1 MADTSRFEGQQIV
14 NSINFFVDSERSAV
28 VGDTQSKGDDLLLGF
43 EGNTIEC
50 KDGEV
55 IRLSLVDFHMPNNQ
69 YNIDAR
75 NSQGTII
82 CSVNGTAMTAGVVA
96 TLVTRGNYY
105 DTDDIA
111 INFASNLGAALS
123 ALSGVPAG
131 LAVLAITNNNL
142 VDLNTVTTGFANP
155 VTTPATPTTILPL
168 TTLGTSLTGKPEK
181 KLLDVTIS
189 FKSTASPTTA
199 VAHTITNLK
208 ISCQSANGELY
219 LVLGGERGDNVNT
232 LENSLKVTI
241 TSLAIRVQGY
251 FPMQLVTEPHVYLR
265 CTLGQNGLESSILGS
280 DETVYNN
287 DIVGSNILAKI
298 ARTTESF
305 TYAGNQSHEFFL
317 TLQQRKLNSIGLF
330 LTDSKNRPIGRAKNA
345 GTGTSAGLE
354 ATATSDIIPFE
365 KETQSTKGN
374 LYFTATIRIDIIK
387 VYNPNKLQSEP
398 PPNPQFPSRASGV
411 LSFGSPTGFR

>member
-75 NSQGTII
+75 NSQATII
-82 CSVNGTAMTAGVVA
+82 CSVDGNAMAAGEVH

-111 INFASNLGAALS
+111 LNFASNLAARLL
-123 ALSGVPAG
+123 ALTGFPGGVT
-131 LAVLAITNNNL
+131 LQSIVNNNL
-142 VDLNTVTTGFANP
+142 TAQNTAVAGFTNLVQNLTPPQVFTT
-155 VTTPATPTTILPL
+155 T
-168 TTLGTSLTGKPEK
+168 LTGKPEK
-181 KLLDVTIS
+181 KLLDVTITFS
-189 FKSTASPTTA
+189 G
-199 VAHTITNLK
+199 AHTITNLK
-208 ISCQSANGELY
+208 ISCQSVNGELY
-219 LVLGGERGDNVNT
+219 LVLGGERGDNITT
-232 LENSLKVTI
+232 LDNSFKI
-241 TSLAIRVQGY
+241 TTTSTEIRVQGY

-280 DETVYNN
+280 DESTYNN
-287 DIVGSNILAKI
+287 DIIGSNILAKI

-305 TYAGNQSHEFFL
+305 SYAGNQSHEFFL

-354 ATATSDIIPFE
+354 GTATSDIIPYE

-374 LYFTATIRIDIIK
+374 LYFTATIRIDIVK

-398 PPNPQFPSRASGV
+398 PPMPQFPSRASGV

>member
-1 MADTSRFEGQQIV
+1 MGDSSRFEGQQVV

-43 EGNTIEC
+43 EGNTLEC

-82 CSVNGTAMTAGVVA
+82 CTVNGTAMTAGVVHN
-96 TLVTRGNYY
+96 LLTRGNYY

-111 INFASNLGAALS
+111 LNFATNLAARLIG
-123 ALSGVPAG
+123 LSGMPAG
-131 LAVLAITNNNL
+131 ISVTSITNANL
-142 VDLNTVTTGFANP
+142 TNQTTAVAGWTALTAAP
-155 VTTPATPTTILPL
+155 SIL
-168 TTLGTSLTGKPEK
+168 GRPEK
-181 KLLDVTIS
+181 KLLDVTINFS
-189 FKSTASPTTA
+189 

-208 ISCQSANGELY
+208 VSCQSANGELY

-232 LENSLKVTI
+232 LDNSFKI
-241 TSLAIRVQGY
+241 TSTSTSITVQGY

-298 ARTTESF
+298 ARTSESF
-305 TYAGNQSHEFFL
+305 TYAGNQSGEFFV

-330 LTDSKNRPIGRAKNA
+330 LTDSKSRPIGRPKNA

-354 ATATSDIIPFE
+354 TGSSTEVTYE

-374 LYFTATIRIDIIK
+374 LYFTATIRIDIVK

-398 PPNPQFPSRASGV
+398 PPMPPFPRKATGV
-411 LSFGSPTGFR
+411 ISFGSPTGFG

>member
-1 MADTSRFEGQQIV
+1 MADSSRFEGQQIV
-14 NSINFFVDSERSAV
+14 NSINFFIDTERSSI
-28 VGDTQSKGDDLLLGF
+28 VGDTQSKGDDIHNGF

-82 CSVNGTAMTAGVVA
+82 CSVNGNAMAAGVVA

-111 INFASNLGAALS
+111 LNFASNLAAQLI
-123 ALSGVPAG
+123 ALSGFPAVT
-131 LAVLAITNNNL
+131 LSSIVNNNL
-142 VDLNTVTTGFANP
+142 VSLNTVTTGFAN
-155 VTTPATPTTILPL
+155 L
-168 TTLGTSLTGKPEK
+168 TTTTQGNPLNAHYVGTSLTGKPEK
-181 KLLDVTIS
+181 KLLDVTIT
-189 FKSTASPTTA
+189 FNGN
-199 VAHTITNLK
+199 HTITNLK
-208 ISCQSANGELY
+208 VSCQSANGELY

-232 LENSLKVTI
+232 LANSFKITTTATTI
-241 TSLAIRVQGY
+241 QIQGY

-305 TYAGNQSHEFFL
+305 SYAGNQSGEFFV

-330 LTDSKNRPIGRAKNA
+330 LTDSKSRPIGRPKNS
-345 GTGTSAGLE
+345 GSGTSAGLE
-354 ATATSDIIPFE
+354 TGSSSDVTYE
-365 KETQSTKGN
+365 KETQSTLGN
-374 LYFTATIRIDIIK
+374 LYFTATIRIDIVK

-398 PPNPQFPSRASGV
+398 PPMPQFPSRASGV
-411 LSFGSPTGFR
+411 LSFGSPTGFK

>member
-1 MADTSRFEGQQIV
+1 MADSSRFEGQQIV

-75 NSQGTII
+75 NSQATII
-82 CSVNGTAMTAGVVA
+82 CSVNGTAMTAGLVT

-111 INFASNLGAALS
+111 LNFASNLAARLI
-123 ALSGVPAG
+123 ALSGMPAG
-131 LAVLAITNNNL
+131 IALSSIVNHNLTSQNTAVAGFTNLTQNL
-142 VDLNTVTTGFANP
+142 TPPQTFVTT
-155 VTTPATPTTILPL
+155 
-168 TTLGTSLTGKPEK
+168 LTGKPEK
-181 KLLDVTIS
+181 KLLDVTITFS
-189 FKSTASPTTA
+189 VP
-199 VAHTITNLK
+199 HTITNLK
-208 ISCQSANGELY
+208 ISCQSVNGELY
-219 LVLGGERGDNVNT
+219 LVLGGERGDNITN
-232 LENSLKVTI
+232 LDNSFKI
-241 TSLAIRVQGY
+241 TYPTSSSILVQGY

-280 DETVYNN
+280 DESTYNN

-305 TYAGNQSHEFFL
+305 SYAGNQSGEFFL

-330 LTDSKNRPIGRAKNA
+330 LTDSKSRPIGRAKNS
-345 GTGTSAGLE
+345 GLGTSAGLE
-354 ATATSDIIPFE
+354 TTATTDIIPFE

-374 LYFTATIRIDIIK
+374 LYFTATIRIDIVK

-398 PPNPQFPSRASGV
+398 PPMPQFPSRASGV

>member
-14 NSINFFVDSERSAV
+14 NSINFFVDTERSSI
-28 VGDTQSKGDDLLLGF
+28 VGDTQSKGDDVHYGF

-82 CSVNGTAMTAGVVA
+82 CSVNGTAMTAGVVH
-96 TLVTRGNYY
+96 TLVSRGNYY

-111 INFASNLGAALS
+111 INFASNLAARLL
-123 ALSGVPAG
+123 ALSGMPTPA
-131 LAVLAITNNNL
+131 LTVLSIVNNNL
-142 VDLNTVTTGFANP
+142 KAQNTVTSHFSQAAITGPP
-155 VTTPATPTTILPL
+155 VVLATT
-168 TTLGTSLTGKPEK
+168 LTGKPEK
-181 KLLDVTIS
+181 KLLDVTITFS
-189 FKSTASPTTA
+189 GN
-199 VAHTITNLK
+199 HTITNLK

-232 LENSLKVTI
+232 LDNSFKI
-241 TSLAIRVQGY
+241 TTTSTEITVQGY

-265 CTLGQNGLESSILGS
+265 CTLGQNGLESSILAS
-280 DETVYNN
+280 DETTYNN

-305 TYAGNQSHEFFL
+305 SYAGNQSHEFFM

-354 ATATSDIIPFE
+354 GTATSDIIPYE

-374 LYFTATIRIDIIK
+374 LYFTATIRIDIVK
-387 VYNPNKLQSEP
+387 VYNPNKLQSDP
-398 PPNPQFPSRASGV
+398 PPLPLFPSRSSGV
-411 LSFGSPTGFR
+411 LSFGSPTGFG

>member
-1 MADTSRFEGQQIV
+1 MADSSRFEGQQVV
-14 NSINFFVDSERSAV
+14 NSINFFVDSERSAI

-82 CSVNGTAMTAGVVA
+82 CSVNGTAMAAGVVH

-111 INFASNLGAALS
+111 LNFASNLAARLL
-123 ALSGVPAG
+123 ALSGMPVGIA
-131 LAVLAITNNNL
+131 LTSIVNNNL
-142 VDLNTVTTGFANP
+142 TAQNTVLTGFTN
-155 VTTPATPTTILPL
+155 L
-168 TTLGTSLTGKPEK
+168 TTVGSTVATLLTGKPEK
-181 KLLDVTIS
+181 KLLDVTITFS
-189 FKSTASPTTA
+189 VP
-199 VAHTITNLK
+199 HTITNLK
-208 ISCQSANGELY
+208 ISCQSVNGELY
-219 LVLGGERGDNVNT
+219 LVLGGERGDNITT
-232 LENSLKVTI
+232 LENSFKITTGSTTI
-241 TSLAIRVQGY
+241 QVQGY

-280 DETVYNN
+280 DESTYNN

-298 ARTTESF
+298 ARTSESF
-305 TYAGNQSHEFFL
+305 SYAGNQSGEFFM

-330 LTDSKNRPIGRAKNA
+330 LTDSKNRPIGRSKNS
-345 GTGTSAGLE
+345 GLGTSAGLE
-354 ATATSDIIPFE
+354 TTATSDIIPFE

-374 LYFTATIRIDIIK
+374 LYFTATIRIDIVK

-398 PPNPQFPSRASGV
+398 PQMPQFPSRASGV
-411 LSFGSPTGFR
+411 ISFGSPTGFR

>member
-1 MADTSRFEGQQIV
+1 MADSSRFEGQQIV

-75 NSQGTII
+75 NSQGTLI
-82 CSVNGTAMTAGVVA
+82 CSVNGTAMAAGLVT

-111 INFASNLGAALS
+111 LNFASNLAARLI
-123 ALSGVPAG
+123 ALSGMPVGIA
-131 LAVLAITNNNL
+131 LSTIVNNNL
-142 VDLNTVTTGFANP
+142 TAQNTAVDGFTNLTQTLTPPQRFVTT
-155 VTTPATPTTILPL
+155 
-168 TTLGTSLTGKPEK
+168 LTGKPEK
-181 KLLDVTIS
+181 KLLDVTITFS
-189 FKSTASPTTA
+189 

-208 ISCQSANGELY
+208 ISCQSVNGELY
-219 LVLGGERGDNVNT
+219 LVLGGERGDNITT
-232 LENSLKVTI
+232 LDNSFKI
-241 TSLAIRVQGY
+241 TTTSDSITVQGY

-280 DETVYNN
+280 DESTYNN

-298 ARTTESF
+298 ARTSESF
-305 TYAGNQSHEFFL
+305 SYAGNQSGEFFL

-330 LTDSKNRPIGRAKNA
+330 LTDSKNRPIGRSKNS
-345 GTGTSAGLE
+345 GLGTSAGLE
-354 ATATSDIIPFE
+354 TTATSDIIPFE

-374 LYFTATIRIDIIK
+374 LYFTATIRIDIVK

-398 PPNPQFPSRASGV
+398 PPMPQFPSRASGV

>member
-1 MADTSRFEGQQIV
+1 MADSSRFEGQQIV

-75 NSQGTII
+75 NSQATLI
-82 CSVNGTAMTAGVVA
+82 CSVNGTAMAAGEVH
-96 TLVTRGNYY
+96 TFVTRGNYY

-111 INFASNLGAALS
+111 INFASNLAARLLALTGFPGGVTLS
-123 ALSGVPAG
+123 SIV
-131 LAVLAITNNNL
+131 NNNL
-142 VDLNTVTTGFANP
+142 TAQNTAVAGFTNLVQNLTPPQVFTTA
-155 VTTPATPTTILPL
+155 
-168 TTLGTSLTGKPEK
+168 LTGKPEK
-181 KLLDVTIS
+181 KLLDVTINFS
-189 FKSTASPTTA
+189 G
-199 VAHTITNLK
+199 AHTITNLK
-208 ISCQSANGELY
+208 ISCQSVNGELY
-219 LVLGGERGDNVNT
+219 LVLGGERGDNITTLDNSFKITTGANT
-232 LENSLKVTI
+232 I
-241 TSLAIRVQGY
+241 QVQGY

-280 DETVYNN
+280 DESTYNN

-305 TYAGNQSHEFFL
+305 SYGGNQSHEFFL

-330 LTDSKNRPIGRAKNA
+330 LTDSKNRPIGRAKNS
-345 GTGTSAGLE
+345 GLGTSAGLE
-354 ATATSDIIPFE
+354 TTATTDIIPFE

-374 LYFTATIRIDIIK
+374 LYFTATIRIDIVK

-398 PPNPQFPSRASGV
+398 PPMPQFPSRASGV

>member
-1 MADTSRFEGQQIV
+1 MADSSRFEGQQIV

-82 CSVNGTAMTAGVVA
+82 CTVNGTPMTAGAVT
-96 TLVTRGNYY
+96 TLVDRGNYY

-111 INFASNLGAALS
+111 VNFAKNLGAALI
-123 ALSGVPAG
+123 ALSGMPSG
-131 LAVLAITNNNL
+131 ITVSSIANTNL
-142 VDLNTVTTGFANP
+142 STQASLQTGFSA
-155 VTTPATPTTILPL
+155 VTLAPGIL
-168 TTLGTSLTGKPEK
+168 GRPEK
-181 KLLDVTIS
+181 KLLDVLITFS
-189 FKSTASPTTA
+189 
-199 VAHTITNLK
+199 VAHTITALK
-208 ISCQSANGELY
+208 VSCQSANGELY

-232 LENSLKVTI
+232 LDNSFKITI
-241 TSLAIRVQGY
+241 ASTTIRVQGY
-251 FPMQLVTEPHVYLR
+251 FPMQLITEPHVYLR

-298 ARTTESF
+298 ARTSESF
-305 TYAGNQSHEFFL
+305 TYQGNQSGEFFV

-330 LTDSKNRPIGRAKNA
+330 LTDSKSRPISRPKNS

-354 ATATSDIIPFE
+354 TTTTSEVTYE

-387 VYNPNKLQSEP
+387 MYNPNKLQSEP
-398 PPNPQFPSRASGV
+398 PPMPPFPRKATGV
-411 LSFGSPTGFR
+411 ISFGSPTGFG

>member
-1 MADTSRFEGQQIV
+1 MAQSSRFEGQQVV
-14 NSINFFVDSERSAV
+14 NSINFFVDSERSSV
-28 VGDTQSKGDDLLLGF
+28 VGDTQSKGDDVHYGF

-75 NSQGTII
+75 NSQATLI
-82 CSVNGTAMTAGVVA
+82 CSVNGTAMAAGVVH
-96 TLVTRGNYY
+96 TFVERGNYY

-111 INFASNLGAALS
+111 INFASNLAARLL
-123 ALSGVPAG
+123 ALSGMPTP
-131 LAVLAITNNNL
+131 AITVTSIVNNNL
-142 VDLNTVTTGFANP
+142 KAQNTITPGFSQTAIP
-155 VTTPATPTTILPL
+155 GPPIVLA
-168 TTLGTSLTGKPEK
+168 TTLIGKPEK
-181 KLLDVTIS
+181 KLLDVTITFS
-189 FKSTASPTTA
+189 GN
-199 VAHTITNLK
+199 HTITNLK

-232 LENSLKVTI
+232 LDNSFKITTGATTI
-241 TSLAIRVQGY
+241 QVQGY

-280 DETVYNN
+280 DETTYNN
-287 DIVGSNILAKI
+287 DIVASNILAKI

-305 TYAGNQSHEFFL
+305 SYAGNQGNEFFL

-330 LTDSKNRPIGRAKNA
+330 LTDSKSRPIGRAKNA

-354 ATATSDIIPFE
+354 GTATSDIIPYE

-387 VYNPNKLQSEP
+387 VYNPNVLQSEP
-398 PPNPQFPSRASGV
+398 PPLPQFPSRANGV
-411 LSFGSPTGFR
+411 ISFGSPTGFR

>member
-1 MADTSRFEGQQIV
+1 MGDTSRFEGQQIV
-14 NSINFFVDSERSAV
+14 NSINLFVDTERASI
-28 VGDTQSKGDDLLLGF
+28 VGDTQSRGDDVHYGF

-82 CSVNGTAMTAGVVA
+82 CSVNGTPMASGVVK
-96 TLVTRGNYY
+96 TLVERGNYY

-111 INFASNLGAALS
+111 INFAHSLATHLAALPGMP
-123 ALSGVPAG
+123 SGIAHSTLV
-131 LAVLAITNNNL
+131 NNNL
-142 VDLNTVTTGFANP
+142 VSLNTVYTGFTNVAAGTGP
-155 VTTPATPTTILPL
+155 PQ
-168 TTLGTSLTGKPEK
+168 TLASSLTGKPEK
-181 KLLDVTIS
+181 KLLDVTMT
-189 FKSTASPTTA
+189 FTA
-199 VAHTITNLK
+199 AHTITNLK

-219 LVLGGERGDNVNT
+219 LVLGGERGDNTTT
-232 LENSLKVTI
+232 LLNSFDVTI
-241 TSLAIRVQGY
+241 PTTTTIRVKGY

-287 DIVGSNILAKI
+287 DIVASNILAKI
-298 ARTTESF
+298 ARTSESF
-305 TYAGNQSHEFFL
+305 SYAGNQSGEFFV

-330 LTDSKNRPIGRAKNA
+330 LTDSKSRPIGRAKNA

-354 ATATSDIIPFE
+354 GTATSDIIPYESE
-365 KETQSTKGN
+365 KQSSLGN
-374 LYFTATIRIDIIK
+374 LYFTATIRVDIIK

-398 PPNPQFPSRASGV
+398 PPTPPFPSRATGV

>member
-1 MADTSRFEGQQIV
+1 MADSSRFEGQQIV

-28 VGDTQSKGDDLLLGF
+28 VGDNQSKGDDLLLGF

-75 NSQGTII
+75 NSQATII
-82 CSVNGTAMTAGVVA
+82 CSVNGTAMSAGLVK

-111 INFASNLGAALS
+111 INFAKNLGDALAS
-123 ALSGVPAG
+123 LSGVPAG
-131 LAVLAITNNNL
+131 LEVLAITNNNL
-142 VDLNTVTTGFANP
+142 SDLNTVTTGFAN
-155 VTTPATPTTILPL
+155 TLLTPASTFPITTFAS
-168 TTLGTSLTGKPEK
+168 TLTGKPEK
-181 KLLDVTIS
+181 KLLDVAIS
-189 FKSTASPTTA
+189 FKTTASA
-199 VAHTITNLK
+199 GLVANHTITNLK
-208 ISCQSANGELY
+208 ISCQSVNGELY
-219 LVLGGERGDNVNT
+219 LVLGGERGDNITT
-232 LENSLKVTI
+232 LENSFKVTI
-241 TSLAIRVQGY
+241 TAQSIRVQGY

-280 DETVYNN
+280 DESTYNN

-298 ARTTESF
+298 ARTSESF
-305 TYAGNQSHEFFL
+305 SYAGNQSHEFFV

-330 LTDSKNRPIGRAKNA
+330 LTDSKSRPIGRAKNS
-345 GTGTSAGLE
+345 GLGTSAGLE
-354 ATATSDIIPFE
+354 TTATSDIIPFE

-374 LYFTATIRIDIIK
+374 LYFTATIRIDIVK

-398 PPNPQFPSRASGV
+398 PPMPQFPSRSSGV

>member
-1 MADTSRFEGQQIV
+1 MADSSRFEGQQIV

-82 CSVNGTAMTAGVVA
+82 CTVNGTPMTAGAVT
-96 TLVTRGNYY
+96 TLVDRGNYY

-111 INFASNLGAALS
+111 VNFAKNLGAALI
-123 ALSGVPAG
+123 ALSGMPSG
-131 LAVLAITNNNL
+131 ITVSSIANTNL
-142 VDLNTVTTGFANP
+142 STQASLQTGFSA
-155 VTTPATPTTILPL
+155 VTLAPGIL
-168 TTLGTSLTGKPEK
+168 GRPEK
-181 KLLDVTIS
+181 KLLDVLITFS
-189 FKSTASPTTA
+189 
-199 VAHTITNLK
+199 VAHTITALK
-208 ISCQSANGELY
+208 VSCQSANGELY

-232 LENSLKVTI
+232 LDNSFKITI
-241 TSLAIRVQGY
+241 ASTTIRVQGY
-251 FPMQLVTEPHVYLR
+251 FPMQLITEPHVYLR

-298 ARTTESF
+298 ARTSESF
-305 TYAGNQSHEFFL
+305 TYQGNQSGEFFV

-330 LTDSKNRPIGRAKNA
+330 LTDSKSRPISRPKNS

-354 ATATSDIIPFE
+354 TTTTSEVTYE

-387 VYNPNKLQSEP
+387 MYNPNKLQSEP
-398 PPNPQFPSRASGV
+398 PPMPPFPRKATGV
-411 LSFGSPTGFR
+411 ISFGSPTGFN

>member
-1 MADTSRFEGQQIV
+1 MADSSRFEGQQIV

-75 NSQGTII
+75 NSQAILM
-82 CSVNGTAMTAGVVA
+82 CSVNGTPLAAGVVH
-96 TLVTRGNYY
+96 TFVTRGNYY

-111 INFASNLGAALS
+111 LNFASNLAARLL
-123 ALSGVPAG
+123 ALSGMPVG
-131 LAVLAITNNNL
+131 ITLSSIVNNNL
-142 VDLNTVTTGFANP
+142 TAQNTAVAGFTNLVQSLTPPQVFTT
-155 VTTPATPTTILPL
+155 T
-168 TTLGTSLTGKPEK
+168 LTGKPEK
-181 KLLDVTIS
+181 KLLDVTITFS
-189 FKSTASPTTA
+189 VP
-199 VAHTITNLK
+199 HTITNLK

-232 LENSLKVTI
+232 LDNSFKITTGANTI
-241 TSLAIRVQGY
+241 QVQGY

-265 CTLGQNGLESSILGS
+265 CNLGQNGLESSILGS
-280 DETVYNN
+280 DESVYNN

-305 TYAGNQSHEFFL
+305 SYAGNQSGEFFV

-330 LTDSKNRPIGRAKNA
+330 LTDSKSRPIGRSKNS
-345 GTGTSAGLE
+345 GLGTSAGLE
-354 ATATSDIIPFE
+354 TTATSDIIPFE

-374 LYFTATIRIDIIK
+374 LYFTATIRIDIVK

-398 PPNPQFPSRASGV
+398 PPLPQFPSRSSGV

>member
-1 MADTSRFEGQQIV
+1 MADSSRFEGQQVV
-14 NSINFFVDSERSAV
+14 NSINFFVDTERASIV
-28 VGDTQSKGDDLLLGF
+28 SDTQSRGDDVHYSF

-75 NSQGTII
+75 NSTGTII
-82 CSVNGTAMTAGVVA
+82 CTVNGTAMAAGLVK
-96 TLVTRGNYY
+96 TLVERGNYY

-111 INFASNLGAALS
+111 INFAHSLATHLAALPGMP
-123 ALSGVPAG
+123 SGIAHTTLV
-131 LAVLAITNNNL
+131 NNNL
-142 VDLNTVTTGFANP
+142 VSLNTAYTGFVNVPGALGS
-155 VTTPATPTTILPL
+155 PTVAPTIA
-168 TTLGTSLTGKPEK
+168 TSLTGKPEK

-189 FKSTASPTTA
+189 FSA
-199 VAHTITNLK
+199 AHTITNLK
-208 ISCQSANGELY
+208 ISCQAANGELY
-219 LVLGGERGDNVNT
+219 LVLGGERGDNSTT
-232 LENSLKVTI
+232 LANSFAVTI
-241 TSLAIRVQGY
+241 PTTTSIRVKGY

-298 ARTTESF
+298 ARTSESF
-305 TYAGNQSHEFFL
+305 SYMGNSQGEFFV

-330 LTDSKNRPIGRAKNA
+330 LTDSKSRPIGRPKHS
-345 GTGTSAGLE
+345 GSGTSAGLE
-354 ATATSDIIPFE
+354 GTPVGDVIPYESE
-365 KETQSTKGN
+365 KQSSLGN
-374 LYFTATIRIDIIK
+374 LYFTATIRVDIIK

-398 PPNPQFPSRASGV
+398 PAMPQFPSRASGV
-411 LSFGSPTGFR
+411 VSFGAPVGFK

>member
-1 MADTSRFEGQQIV
+1 MADSSRFEGQQIV

-75 NSQGTII
+75 NSQATII
-82 CSVNGTAMTAGVVA
+82 CSVNGNAMSAGVVK

-111 INFASNLGAALS
+111 INFASNLGTALGS
-123 ALSGVPAG
+123 LSGVPAG
-131 LAVLAITNNNL
+131 LAILGIVNNNL
-142 VDLNTVTTGFANP
+142 SDLNTVTTGFANTVAAGSP
-155 VTTPATPTTILPL
+155 PTTFAS
-168 TTLGTSLTGKPEK
+168 TLTGKPEK
-181 KLLDVTIS
+181 KLLDVTMT
-189 FKSTASPTTA
+189 FQTTASA
-199 VAHTITNLK
+199 GAIANHTITNLK
-208 ISCQSANGELY
+208 ISCQSVNGELY
-219 LVLGGERGDNVNT
+219 LVLGGERGDNINT
-232 LENSLKVTI
+232 LDNSFKITI
-241 TSLAIRVQGY
+241 TSQSIRVQGY

-280 DETVYNN
+280 DESTYNN

-305 TYAGNQSHEFFL
+305 SYAGNQSGEFFL

-330 LTDSKNRPIGRAKNA
+330 LTDSKNRPIGRAKNS
-345 GTGTSAGLE
+345 GLGTSAGLE
-354 ATATSDIIPFE
+354 TTATSDIIPFE

-374 LYFTATIRIDIIK
+374 LYFTATIRIDIVK

-398 PPNPQFPSRASGV
+398 PPLPQFPSRASGV